1 MQPSLMRLA
10 IIWLRQKPRWKLRKP
25 SEYQHLQNHLLR
37 KSRAITSRIT
47 PTGVG
52 ARIAWHA
59 GDQTLTTD
67 DPVPM
72 PSELSQDADMVTI
85 LAGRMYPSMSVL
97 ATVVDAKGLADER
110 TISRLT
116 TFIKESGVPKIVF
129 KSDQENAISAMTEAA
144 IRRAGRTGV
153 PENSDTFE
161 SGLTMAVSE
170 FSAVGESASNGRAE
184 RTVQAVEDLLRTL
197 KSALESRLKVRLGNQ
212 LPVVRWMVEH
222 VATILNRYSVNKDGA
237 TPYFSCHGK
246 RPADRLVE
254 FGERVFY
261 YVPRKVRAKLDQKW
275 RLGIFIGHSTNSNE
289 AYVGTASGSVVK
301 SRSIAR
307 VKVAD
312 RWNADAVMKI
322 EGIPGDLIAAGG
334 EDTGQPIESSSTPHL
349 DGDADARAA
358 ADDGQM
364 EGQPQRARGQ
374 DKDMRQAKIT
384 TRDLVRYGYTS
395 GCRRCDDLIAQVPHP
410 NRNHSN
416 ECRFNTYMSW
426 QQASDPKYEA
436 VRHLFEQGSAA
447 PTAEDPLDTSN
458 LEQPGAVTPRATD
471 DRPEPSG
478 RWDPASH
485 RGKPVSYGPAAA
497 PPESESP
504 PPDMDGVDL
513 FYPSDDELMMDGEQ
527 PFNLSDPSADQMLD
541 YLIGAGSDPHAAKL
555 YAFAIMGKYA
565 PTTLVEVFGRGGIS
579 DQANGPRR
587 ALNIQGLAALDLRTL
602 KPNGDPWDFNKR
614 ADRNEARELI
624 NQLQPTWVI
633 GSPPCTAFS
642 IWNRNMNYPKMD
654 RDRVNELIAEGQK
667 HLSFV
672 ASLYRKQLRA
682 GRHFLHEH
690 PASALSWSEKVIS
703 ALAKLPGV
711 HCVVADQCQYGLTTP
726 SEEDRNVMLPAMKP
740 TRFMTSSPQ
749 MAKMLQK
756 RCPKI
761 HQHQQLVGGRCANA
775 AFYPLGLIKAILRG
789 IRNTAIADGMSTAGS
804 SEGATAIKA
813 MQLSSDEVMAI
824 MNSSNKP
831 GQIPYANSVVAPQS
845 SARLST
851 GGKIPIAY
859 TSDHFKGQYLD
870 EYTGEVLPEALIRAA
885 IVEELNYFNER
896 VWELTTKDEM
906 HKYKDFIFVRSRWV
920 NCNKG
925 DSEDPDCRARLV
937 ACEVNKTGEKNDL
950 FYASTPPLEAKKAM
964 FSRYA
969 QHTRAGAKP
978 LRLSFVD
985 VRKAYFN
992 GTPKRDI
999 FMSLPKEMGLP
1010 SHYVAKQVKCVYGTR
1025 DAGAIWEDCYRD
1037 SLEAMGFVSGVASP
1051 CCFSHKAKGISVV
1064 VHGDDFTALG
1074 SDEVLDWY
1082 EAELA
1087 KSFEIKIRGRL
1098 GEGCAGPQEI
1108 RILNRVVRITPD
1120 GLTYEADP
1128 RHAELLSES
1137 MGLTSANA
1145 VSTPGQKDPEPD
1157 YTAVKGD
1164 EGSATMQ
1171 YGDADASDGATG
1183 ITNAIFTV
1191 KNYAAVIDKIRSAVV
1206 MPNAS
1211 VSSLNATDSIDHSD
1225 IAKGNC
1231 FDSVCHDVI
1240 VCREPTPNRC
1250 QQVQSIKSI
1259 QSQIP
1264 LQSNSLSTKSGN
1276 QFANPLSKVRART
1289 SAVKALN
1296 FSPAIEN
1303 FSVPAYSTIYGR
1315 HPSLVQATKEG
1326 MVTVGS
1332 NVDRY
1337 TGKTGEQMQ
1346 TRSKRSPER
1355 IAQLELARK
1364 RRQLLLT
1371 YHWFADAA
1379 LVTDDDVARA
1389 LLTIPTTDEFQPED
1403 SESLSATLS
1412 RLNAVRTQP
1421 IKKGHPAAKRQG
1433 AKAVK
1438 QLERAAGA
1446 EFVLSREEATLFRA
1460 LSARAN
1466 FLSQDR
1472 PDINFATKELCREFA
1487 VPNQKSYLRL
1497 KRLIRYLVGL
1507 PRLVFRYDFPAK
1519 GVAPADSIELFVDT
1533 DFAGCRETRR
1543 STSGGVALV
1552 GDLISS
1558 IGQRPKPLS
1567 PSPVVRQ
1574 SSTALEPE
1582 SPWDWGFNPF
1592 AGIWGMIT
1600 SYVFIPM
1607 PRPRLASRAGEAWA
1621 RYVTWTQ
1628 RTCGSK
1634 RLYVQDVSSCSRF
1647 SEQRTRQTSSPNMLR
1662 DLS

>member
-1 MQPSLMRLA
+1 
-10 IIWLRQKPRWKLRKP
+10 
-25 SEYQHLQNHLLR
+25 
-37 KSRAITSRIT
+37 
-47 PTGVG
+47 
-52 ARIAWHA
+52 
-59 GDQTLTTD
+59 
-67 DPVPM
+67 
-72 PSELSQDADMVTI
+72 MVTI

-129 KSDQENAISAMTEAA
+129 KSDQENSISAMTEAA

-153 PENSDTFE
+153 PESSDTFE

-197 KSALESRLKVRLGNQ
+197 KSALEARLKVRLGNQ
-212 LPVVRWMVEH
+212 HPVVRWMVEH

-237 TPYFSCHGK
+237 TPFFSNHGK

-261 YVPRKVRAKLDQKW
+261 YVPRKVRAKLDQRW
-275 RLGIFIGHSTNSNE
+275 RLGIFIGQSTSSNE
-289 AYVGTASGSVVK
+289 SYVGMANGNVVK

-322 EGIPGDLIAAGG
+322 EGIPGDLIAAGA
-334 EDTGQPIESSSTPHL
+334 EDINPAIEESRTPHI
-349 DGDADARAA
+349 DGDSEARAA
-358 ADDGQM
+358 ADDGRM
-364 EGQPQRARGQ
+364 EGQPPNARGQ
-374 DKDMRQAKIT
+374 DKDLRQAKIT
-384 TRDLVRYGYTS
+384 NRDLIRYGYTG
-395 GCRRCDDLIAQVPHP
+395 GCRRCDDLLAQVPHP
-410 NRNHSN
+410 NRNHSHA
-416 ECRFNTYMSW
+416 CRFNIYMSW
-426 QQASDPKYEA
+426 QEHNDPKYEA
-436 VRHLFEQGSAA
+436 VRHIFEQGAAA
-447 PTAEDPLDTSN
+447 PIVEDPLDASN
-458 LEQPGAVTPRATD
+458 LAGSGIATPRGD
-471 DRPEPSG
+471 VEPIASG
-478 RWDPASH
+478 RWDPPSH
-485 RGKPVSYGPAAA
+485 GNPVSFGPAVSVRA
-497 PPESESP
+497 PES
-504 PPDMDGVDL
+504 PPDMDAVDL
-513 FYPSDDELMMDGEQ
+513 FYPTDDELMMDGEE
-527 PFNLSDPSADQMLD
+527 PFNLSDPSAEQMLD
-541 YLIGAGSDPHAAKL
+541 SLIGAGSNLQAAEL
-555 YAFAIMGKYA
+555 FTFAVMGKYSPA
-565 PTTLVEVFGRGGIS
+565 TLVEVFGRGGIS
-579 DQANGPRR
+579 DEANGPRR
-587 ALNIQGLAALDLRTL
+587 ALNIQGLAALDIRTL
-602 KPNGDPWDFNKR
+602 KPNGEPWDFNKR
-614 ADRNEARELI
+614 ADRNEARNLI
-624 NQLQPTWVI
+624 DKLEPTWLI

-667 HLSFV
+667 HLQFV
-672 ASLYRKQLRA
+672 ASLYRKQMRA

-703 ALAKLPGV
+703 SLAKLPGV

-726 SEEDRNVMLPAMKP
+726 SEEDRSVMLPAMKP

-749 MAKMLQK
+749 MALMLQK

-775 AFYPLGLIKAILRG
+775 AFYPLELIRAILKG
-789 IRNTAIADGMSTAGS
+789 IRNTAIADGMPSASS
-804 SEGATAIKA
+804 SEGATATKA
-813 MQLSSDEVMAI
+813 MQLSSDEVLAVMS
-824 MNSSNKP
+824 SSNKP
-831 GQIPYANSVVAPQS
+831 GQTPYADSIVAPAS
-845 SARLST
+845 SARLCT

-859 TSDHFKGQYLD
+859 SSGHFKGQYLD

-885 IVEELNYFNER
+885 IVEELNYFNDR
-896 VWELTTKDEM
+896 VWELTTKDKM
-906 HKYKDFIFVRSRWV
+906 HEYKDFIFVRSRWV

-999 FMSLPKEMGLP
+999 FMSLPREMGLP

-1037 SLEAMGFVSGVASP
+1037 SMEAMGFTSGIASP
-1051 CCFSHKAKGISVV
+1051 CCFRHTTKAISVV

-1074 SDEVLDWY
+1074 TDADLDWY
-1082 EAELA
+1082 EAQLA

-1098 GEGCAGPQEI
+1098 GEGCPGPQEI
-1108 RILNRVVRITPD
+1108 RILNRVVRITAD

-1128 RHAELLSES
+1128 RHCELLAES
-1137 MGLTSANA
+1137 MGLTAANS

-1157 YTAVKGD
+1157 YTAVKGN
-1164 EGSATMQ
+1164 EGSATMRF
-1171 YGDADASDGATG
+1171 GDTSAADGASDGTTA
-1183 ITNAIFTV
+1183 NAIFTDQ
-1191 KNYAAVIDKIRSAVV
+1191 NYSAIIDKVYSAVTLPLSV
-1206 MPNAS
+1206 AMLDAS
-1211 VSSLNATDSIDHSD
+1211 DSIVEGS
-1225 IAKGNC
+1225 NC
-1231 FDSVCHDVI
+1231 RADMSKCYCCID
-1240 VCREPTPNRC
+1240 CREPTPVHNCRIQLGC
-1250 QQVQSIKSI
+1250 SSTVSCLAPLPTNQSIRSVQST
-1259 QSQIP
+1259 QL
-1264 LQSNSLSTKSGN
+1264 LQSNSLSNRYGNKSDKIS
-1276 QFANPLSKVRART
+1276 PSKVRT
-1289 SAVKALN
+1289 NGAVRALT
-1296 FSPAIEN
+1296 FSQTIEN
-1303 FSVPAYSTIYGR
+1303 FSVPAYSTIYGK

-1371 YHWFADAA
+1371 YHWFADMS
-1379 LVTDDDVARA
+1379 LVTDTDVARA

-1412 RLNAVRTQP
+1412 RLNAVRTEP
-1421 IKKGHPAAKRQG
+1421 IKAHPGAKRQG

-1438 QLERAAGA
+1438 QLERAANA

-1519 GVAPADSIELFVDT
+1519 GVAPAESIELYVDT

-1543 STSGGVALV
+1543 STSGGVATV
-1552 GDLISS
+1552 GGANIKHWAKTQTTIALSSGEAELNGIGAGIAMGLGVQSICRDLGYDYKLRIHTDATAA
-1558 IGQRPKPLS
+1558 IGIARRRGMGKIRHLDTTDLWVQE
-1567 PSPVVRQ
+1567 VVR
-1574 SSTALEPE
+1574 SGRVELLKVLGTE
-1582 SPWDWGFNPF
+1582 NPADIF
-1592 AGIWGMIT
+1592 TKYVERPLLQMMLGKIGMQQ
-1600 SYVFIPM
+1600 
-1607 PRPRLASRAGEAWA
+1607 LDGRAACA
-1621 RYVTWTQ
+1621 PAAAKKVDPQ
-1628 RTCGSK
+1628 
-1634 RLYVQDVSSCSRF
+1634 VSVLI
-1647 SEQRTRQTSSPNMLR
+1647 EIRQAFGQ
-1662 DLS
+1662 